1 MPTIRPLLLIALLA
15 LPAGVVSAQTPSGS
29 EREAVR
35 EARRHA
41 REARALAE
49 RQVVEAM
56 RHRELA
62 VRARIEAARAME
74 RARPEMERAM
84 AEARRSTGRA
94 WREVDAARLRREVRD
109 ATRDALRRQELMER
123 RRVRRGT
130 VDI

>member
-1 MPTIRPLLLIALLA
+1 MPSIRPFLLLALLA
-15 LPAGVVSAQTPSGS
+15 LPAGALGAQTPSES

-41 REARALAE
+41 REARALVE

-62 VRARIEAARAME
+62 VRARNEVARAME

-84 AEARRSTGRA
+84 AEARRSRERA
-94 WREVDAARLRREVRD
+94 SREVDAARLRREVRD
-109 ATRDALRRQELMER
+109 ATREALRRQELMER
-123 RRVRRGT
+123 RRARRGT